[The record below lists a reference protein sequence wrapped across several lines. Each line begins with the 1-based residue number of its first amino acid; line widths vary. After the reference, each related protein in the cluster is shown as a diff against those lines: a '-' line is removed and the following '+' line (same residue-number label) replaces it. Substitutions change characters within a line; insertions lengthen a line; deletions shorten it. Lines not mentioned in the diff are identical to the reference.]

1 MDPSLLAFGWPG
13 EPAIVVSAWRDG
25 AWCTVASHGDLD
37 APRPWASVT
46 KLATALAAAIDVAEG
61 RAVLDEAIG
70 PPGATLAHLLSHSSG
85 LGLEQTDPVT
95 TPGVK
100 RIYSNCGID
109 LAAAHLAP
117 HADVAT
123 WLHQH
128 VLAPLDMTST
138 RLAGRASEGLVGS
151 TKDLVA
157 LAREWL
163 APALISTE
171 RRDVTVTAYLPELS
185 GVVPGFGR
193 FSPCPWGLGPE
204 LCGEKNHW
212 MGEWPPASFG
222 HFGRSGSMVLVNV
235 EEAVALVATSS
246 VEFGP
251 WAHELW
257 PSWTSSVRQF
267 AAAS

>member
-1 MDPSLLAFGWPG
+1 
-13 EPAIVVSAWRDG
+13 
-25 AWCTVASHGDLD
+25 
-37 APRPWASVT
+37 
-46 KLATALAAAIDVAEG
+46 
-61 RAVLDEAIG
+61 
-70 PPGATLAHLLSHSSG
+70 
-85 LGLEQTDPVT
+85 
-95 TPGVK
+95 
-100 RIYSNCGID
+100 
-109 LAAAHLAP
+109 
-117 HADVAT
+117 
-123 WLHQH
+123 
-128 VLAPLDMTST
+128 MTST

-151 TKDLVA
+151 TKDLAA
-157 LAREWL
+157 LAREWVT
-163 APALISTE
+163 PALISTE

-204 LCGEKNHW
+204 LRGEKNHW

-251 WAHELW
+251 WARELW
-257 PSWTSSVRQF
+257 PSWTTRVRQF